1 MHVYAPGADSLGY
14 RVIRLTLAEN
24 PHVRFEPVEHPPS
37 AIYHFEPLDE
47 RVAVYQEPFTLV
59 QQVVVGATRE
69 EERALRGVDVLT
81 LTGRLDYQACDD
93 AICYDPTSV
102 PLSWTVTV
110 APHDMQRA
118 NRPQ

>member
-1 MHVYAPGADSLGY
+1 M
-14 RVIRLTLAEN
+14 
-24 PHVRFEPVEHPPS
+24 
-37 AIYHFEPLDE
+37 
-47 RVAVYQEPFTLV
+47 YQEPFTLV